1 MIIKSLVL
9 GTTFSLLSITA
20 AVSSAATVNYVYGNS
35 APIAGTYVANSIF
48 ANLSVTT
55 SNNIDYTFV
64 LKTFNLDAF
73 NTGAFIGSVAVDT
86 NFANGEKFPSASL
99 TGSNNGV
106 NGISVTKANGP
117 KAIYDFRY
125 KLDGGNNKLNSDE
138 SVSWTTKFA
147 VAHTFDAGLFA
158 LHLQGL
164 TKGQGDSDWYTP
176 NLSPVPVPAALPLMA
191 SALGLFGIA
200 AKRRKQK
207 LN

>member
-1 MIIKSLVL
+1 MIIKNLVL
-9 GTTFSLLSITA
+9 CTTFSLLSVA
-20 AVSSAATVNYVYGNS
+20 ANVSSAATINYVYGNS

-48 ANLSVTT
+48 ANLSVSTT
-55 SNNIDYTFV
+55 DNITYDFV
-64 LKTFNLDAF
+64 LNTFDLNAF
-73 NTGAFIGSVAVDT
+73 NSGAFIGSEAVDT
-86 NFANGEKFPSASL
+86 SFSQGEKLPTATL

-106 NGISVTKANGP
+106 SSIGVSNANGP
-117 KAIYDFRY
+117 AGIYDFRY
-125 KLDGGNNKLNSDE
+125 VFGGGQDRLTSNEK
-138 SVSWTTKFA
+138 VSWTSKFA

-164 TKGQGDSDWYTP
+164 TKGQGESAWYTP

-207 LN
+207 A